1 MSKVA
6 VGLSGGIDSGSTAR
20 LLLAQGYDVIGV
32 TMWVFD
38 HQTDEIKAA
47 KKVADLLGIG
57 HYVLDYRDAFHEHVV
72 QYFNTQYALGFTPN
86 PCIVCN
92 QIFKYG
98 RLIDDATLKF
108 NANFFATGH
117 YARSTQV
124 VQDTALA
131 KKGEYQILKAVNRRK
146 DQSYNL
152 FTLNQ
157 ETISKLIFPL
167 GQIESKD
174 TVRAHFS
181 DVNPSFSQK
190 KDSLGICFIPD
201 KDHLNH
207 LKRIQSTAMTPGKFV
222 GTDGS
227 VLGEHSG
234 IAHYT
239 IGQKR
244 RLGKDLNG
252 QYLNGKYVVVSINSN
267 TNTVVLGEEPD
278 LMHHRVQCKAFN
290 TISNFL
296 REQLLNGHTLE
307 VDVCL
312 SQWSE
317 QYRGVLSL
325 TSSSGDAVVTF
336 EKPVRAPSPGQAL
349 VCYSGEVL
357 IGGGIIA

>member
-1 MSKVA
+1 MSTFA

-20 LLLAQGYDVIGV
+20 LLLSQGYDVIGV

-38 HQTDEIKAA
+38 HQADEIKAA

-57 HYVLDYRDAFHEHVV
+57 HYVLDYRDAFHKLVV
-72 QYFNTQYALGFTPN
+72 EYFNAQYALGNTPN

-92 QIFKYG
+92 KHLKYG
-98 RLIDDATLKF
+98 LLIDDATQRL
-108 NANFFATGH
+108 NSDYFATGH
-117 YARSTQV
+117 YARSAPV
-124 VQDTALA
+124 VHDTALA
-131 KKGEYQILKAVNRRK
+131 KKGEYQILRAVNRQK

-152 FTLNQ
+152 FTLTQ
-157 ETISKLIFPL
+157 ETIAKLIFPL
-167 GQIESKD
+167 GEIESKD

-201 KDHLNH
+201 KDHVNY
-207 LKRIQSTAMTPGKFV
+207 LKRIKSTAMTPGKFV
-222 GTDGS
+222 GLDGS
-227 VLGEHSG
+227 VLGYHRG
-234 IAHYT
+234 IAHFT

-252 QYLNGKYVVVSINSN
+252 QYLNGKYVVVSINPN
-267 TNTVVLGEEPD
+267 TNTVILGEEPD
-278 LMHHRVQCKAFN
+278 LMHPHVHCKSFN
-290 TISNFL
+290 VISPFL
-296 REQLLNGHTLE
+296 REQLLNGENLE

-325 TSSSGDAVVTF
+325 TSTSGDAFVTF

-349 VCYSGEVL
+349 VCYSGEIL
-357 IGGGIIA
+357 IGGGIIT